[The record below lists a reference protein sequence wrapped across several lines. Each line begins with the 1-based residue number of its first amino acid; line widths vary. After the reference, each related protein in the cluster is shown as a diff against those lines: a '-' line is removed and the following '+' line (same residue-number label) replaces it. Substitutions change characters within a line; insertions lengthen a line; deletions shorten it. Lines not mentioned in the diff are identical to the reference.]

1 MRIELR
7 FIQGIKIILLIIA
20 DKKERFSIIMKKLL
34 MIFIMFCFIL
44 PCHAI
49 SNTYLLPQAQTEF
62 NNKQYEKCIDTL
74 NKIIESSALFDDAV
88 YLRAKAYYKLG
99 DYDKAIID
107 MSRSVNIKDNYEKR
121 AFMAHIYAR
130 VDNKE
135 NIVPMVKQIF
145 HYTLPEYNGK
155 EGKLEKFKRAMF
167 DILDDNKVSAEMK
180 FYSYRVFI
188 NGIHEAKIENDRGIG
203 DEIYWPMYMKYIQ
216 FVTNMDPEEPIYKEA
231 IKERDEVIA
240 NIKSLDGVLEPND
253 VKGVSQAI
261 IQEILLGLTE
271 LALGNETKG
280 NEIIDNTVKVNLPK
294 LKGRRAE
301 TMVPTLIRA
310 TKYELEKGAPKYG
323 VGLRYEKIANA
334 FYITEV
340 IQNSPADIAGLKPGM
355 KILSIY
361 KNGKRIYGNGYGS
374 NDILPIISGKYNDR
388 LTFETII
395 EQSNGKQI
403 ASDLVKFY
411 LGVDTSTKP
420 KEYTMRCKQ
429 KIIYNG
435 NIDEDDFS
443 FSYKPSDDKYG
454 IGIGFGIVDDYPV
467 VKLVEP
473 NSPAAQTNK
482 IKEGTKI
489 LEVNNVSTKG
499 KSSKEIADLITGP
512 ANTVVTIKVQ
522 SLNNPALTVV
532 EPSLKE
538 YTLSLK
544 RQF

>member
-1 MRIELR
+1 
-7 FIQGIKIILLIIA
+7 
-20 DKKERFSIIMKKLL
+20 MKKFLL
-34 MIFIMFCFIL
+34 LVTLLWLGITTTF
-44 PCHAI
+44 AA
-49 SNTYLLPQAQTEF
+49 SYTYLLPQAQTEF

-99 DYDKAIID
+99 DYDKAFID
-107 MSRSVNIKDNYEKR
+107 MSRSVNIADNYEKR

-135 NIVPMVKQIF
+135 NIEPMVKQIF
-145 HYTLPEYNGK
+145 HYTLDEIKRGK
-155 EGKLEKFKRAMF
+155 YEKLKRAMF
-167 DILDDNKVSAEMK
+167 DILDDNKVSVEMK
-180 FYSYRVFI
+180 VYSYRAFI
-188 NGIHEAKIENDRGIG
+188 NILYNLVMEQDIG
-203 DEIYWPMYMKYIQ
+203 GEIYCQIYFPMYAKYIQ

-231 IKERDEVIA
+231 IKERDEVISG
-240 NIKSLDGVLEPND
+240 IKSLDGVLEPND
-253 VKGVSQAI
+253 VKGVSKAI
-261 IQEILLGLTE
+261 IQEIVLGLNE

-301 TMVPTLIRA
+301 VMIPTLIRA

-323 VGLRYEKIANA
+323 VGVRYNILAYEVR
-334 FYITEV
+334 ITEV
-340 IQNSPADIAGLKPGM
+340 LPNSPADVAGLKPGM
-355 KILSIY
+355 RILSVN
-361 KNGKRIYGNGYGS
+361 KNGKRLYGNGYGS
-374 NDILPIISGKYNDR
+374 KDILPIVSGKYNDII
-388 LTFETII
+388 TFE
-395 EQSNGKQI
+395 I
-403 ASDLVKFY
+403 AEEDKISAKKVFDNMVNSLCYGTEPKK
-411 LGVDTSTKP
+411 S

-467 VKLVEP
+467 VKSVIS

-489 LEVNNVSTKG
+489 LEVNNVNTKG

-512 ANTVVTIKVQ
+512 ANSTVTLKVQ
-522 SLNNPALTVV
+522 SLSNPALTVV
-532 EPSLKE
+532 EPTLKE